1 MRNKAQPSRYNQPK
15 TNKTEDETIELI
27 DQLTAFEDFQGNILP
42 ALQKD
47 VKNGLSTKQLRE
59 KYASLVQARIITAAL
74 ANPDDGKALAAAT
87 DLINRVEGKPTE
99 KKEVTHTLANASD
112 KEIDAI
118 LRSELE
124 ELEDMQERF
133 EQ

>member
-1 MRNKAQPSRYNQPK
+1 MV
-15 TNKTEDETIELI
+15 EMI

-42 ALQKD
+42 ALQED
-47 VKNGLSTKQLRE
+47 VKRGMAPAELRK

-99 KKEVTHTLANASD
+99 KKEIKHTLESLSD
-112 KEIDAI
+112 TELDAVLNSEI
-118 LRSELE
+118 E
-124 ELEDMQERF
+124 ELEDMEERF
-133 EQ
+133 N